1 MWLRVKNFNITGVH
15 WKIQFLVGVP
25 KKPIYRGE
33 LPKKEGLGPF
43 PDLRRGGGG
52 LGKKEGGGVFGGGAL
67 IT

>member
-1 MWLRVKNFNITGVH
+1 M
-15 WKIQFLVGVP
+15 GVP

-43 PDLRRGGGG
+43 PDLRRRGGGG